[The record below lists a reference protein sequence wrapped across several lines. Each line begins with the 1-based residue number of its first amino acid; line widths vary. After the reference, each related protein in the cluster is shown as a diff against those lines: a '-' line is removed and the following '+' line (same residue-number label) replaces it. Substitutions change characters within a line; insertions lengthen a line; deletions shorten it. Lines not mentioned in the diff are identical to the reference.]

1 MRAVIIGAGIGGPAA
16 AVALRRAGIEPVICE
31 ARPAPAGSA
40 GLFLGLGI
48 NGMHVL
54 RELGLLDEV
63 LRRDMAPTPWLEFTS
78 ATGRRLGAVPMG
90 RLDERT
96 PSVTLMRGALQQALV
111 EAAWDRGVTI
121 HHSRRFVGY
130 REAADGIVARFE
142 DGTEI
147 EGDVLIAADGIH
159 SAVRR
164 AAFPDAPAPSYTG
177 LLNLGGIVRDSGLP
191 PTPDAMRMVWGWRAF
206 FGYTVR
212 ENGEAWWFANVG
224 QEREPQRGELES
236 VPTEEW
242 RRRLLSLFADDA
254 PFIARL
260 IEATP
265 EITAT
270 PIHDMPPLPA
280 WHRGRV
286 VLLGDAAHAVSPSAG
301 QGASLAL
308 EDAIVLAKCVRD
320 IPRLEDAFV
329 AFERLRRERVER
341 VVRFSRERGS
351 NKAASGPVAR
361 FLRDLLLPFFLKRFA
376 DPRSLAWVYSYQ
388 VDWAEPLDSQARALA
403 LEERLA

>member
-308 EDAIVLAKCVRD
+308 EDAIVLAKCLRD
-320 IPRLEDAFV
+320 V
-329 AFERLRRERVER
+329 APVESALARYEALRRPRAERIVADGR
-341 VVRFSRERGS
+341 RRGTYKALRSRAAVR
-351 NKAASGPVAR
+351 
-361 FLRDLLLPFFLKRFA
+361 LRDLVMPLALRVFA
-376 DPRSLAWVYSYQ
+376 NEQRLAWIHGYRVRW
-388 VDWAEPLDSQARALA
+388 DEPVGDRAA
-403 LEERLA
+403 

>member
-308 EDAIVLAKCVRD
+308 EDAIVLAKCLRD
-320 IPRLEDAFV
+320 IAPVEAALARYES
-329 AFERLRRERVER
+329 LRRPRAERIVADGR
-341 VVRFSRERGS
+341 RRGTYKALRSRAAVR
-351 NKAASGPVAR
+351 
-361 FLRDLLLPFFLKRFA
+361 LRDLVMPLALRVFA
-376 DPRSLAWVYSYQ
+376 NEQRLAWIHDYRVWW
-388 VDWAEPLDSQARALA
+388 DEPVTDRAA
-403 LEERLA
+403 

>member
-1 MRAVIIGAGIGGPAA
+1 MRALIIGAGIGGPAA
-16 AVALRRAGIEPVICE
+16 AVALQRAGIEPIICE
-31 ARPAPAGSA
+31 ARAATASST

-63 LRRDMAPTPWLEFTS
+63 LSRGAVPTPWLEFFS

-96 PSVTLMRGALQQALV
+96 PSVTLTRSALQEALV
-111 EAAWDRGVTI
+111 EAARDRGITI
-121 HHSRRFVGY
+121 HHGRRFVEY
-130 REAADGIVARFE
+130 REATNGVVARFE
-142 DGTEI
+142 DGGEI
-147 EGDVLIAADGIH
+147 EADLLVAADGIH

-164 AAFPDAPAPSYTG
+164 AAFPDAPAPSYAG
-177 LLNLGGIVRDSGLP
+177 LLNLGGFVRDSGLP

-206 FGYTVR
+206 FGYTVQ

-224 QEREPQRGELES
+224 EARAPRRGELEAVS
-236 VPTEEW
+236 TEEW
-242 RRRLLSLFADDA
+242 RRRLLALFADDA

-270 PIHDMPPLPA
+270 SIHDLPSLPA

-286 VLLGDAAHAVSPSAG
+286 VLMGDAAHAVSPSSG

-308 EDAIVLAKCVRD
+308 EDAIVLAKCLRD
-320 IPRLEDAFV
+320 VTPVESALARYEA
-329 AFERLRRERVER
+329 LRRPRAERIVADGR
-341 VVRFSRERGS
+341 RRGTYKALRSRAAVR
-351 NKAASGPVAR
+351 
-361 FLRDLLLPFFLKRFA
+361 LRDLVMPLALRVFA
-376 DPRSLAWVYSYQ
+376 NGLRLAWIHDYRVRW
-388 VDWAEPLDSQARALA
+388 DEPVTGRAA
-403 LEERLA
+403 

>member
-1 MRAVIIGAGIGGPAA
+1 MRALIIGAGIGGPAA

-31 ARPAPAGSA
+31 ARTAPAGST
-40 GLFLGLGI
+40 GLFLGLGV

-63 LRRDMAPTPWLEFTS
+63 LARDTIPTPWLEFSS

-90 RLDERT
+90 RLDART
-96 PSVTLMRGALQQALV
+96 PSVTLMRGTLQQALL

-121 HHSRRFVGY
+121 HHGRRFIGY
-130 REAADGIVARFE
+130 RETADGIVARFE
-142 DGTEI
+142 DGSEA
-147 EGDVLIAADGIH
+147 EADVLIAADGIH

-177 LLNLGGIVRDSGLP
+177 LLNLGGVVRDSGLP
-191 PTPDAMRMVWGWRAF
+191 ATPDAMRMVWGWRAF

-212 ENGEAWWFANVG
+212 PNGEAWWFANVG
-224 QEREPQRGELES
+224 QEREPLRGELEAL
-236 VPTEEW
+236 PTEEW
-242 RRRLLSLFADDA
+242 RRRLHSLFADDA

-260 IEATP
+260 IDATP
-265 EITAT
+265 KIAAT
-270 PIHDMPPLPA
+270 PIHDMPSLPT

-308 EDAIVLAKCVRD
+308 EDAIVLAKCLRD
-320 IPRLEDAFV
+320 IAPIESALARYEA
-329 AFERLRRERVER
+329 LRRPRAERIVADGR
-341 VVRFSRERGS
+341 RRGTYKALRSRAAVR
-351 NKAASGPVAR
+351 
-361 FLRDLLLPFFLKRFA
+361 LRDLVMPLALRVFA
-376 DPRSLAWVYSYQ
+376 NEQRLAWIHDYRVRW
-388 VDWAEPLDSQARALA
+388 DEPVADRAA
-403 LEERLA
+403 